1 MSIEQFDQLGEI
13 GKGAGEAVD
22 FVIDHDI
29 DPACLHLGEKHLQG
43 RAIERGSEGGTAF

>member
-22 FVIDHDI
+22 LVDHHNIDLTG
-29 DPACLHLGEKHLQG
+29 AHLGEERLQG
-43 RAIERGSEGGTAF
+43 RPVERGS